1 MLSGGQIQRI
11 GIARAI
17 INKSPLIVLDEAT
30 SALDQNIEEKL
41 LKNVKNYCAEGT
53 IIMITHRKESAS
65 ICNRLIEIKK
75 DLN

>member
-17 INKSPLIVLDEAT
+17 INKSPLIVIDEAT

-41 LKNVKNYCAEGT
+41 LKNVKNYCAEST

-65 ICNRLIEIKK
+65 ICNRLIEIEK